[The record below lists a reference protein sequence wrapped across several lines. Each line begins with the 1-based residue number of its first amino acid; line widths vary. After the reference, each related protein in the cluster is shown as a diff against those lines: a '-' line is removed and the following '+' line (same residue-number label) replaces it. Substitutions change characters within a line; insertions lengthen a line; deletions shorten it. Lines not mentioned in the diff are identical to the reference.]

1 MQIGGSIT
9 TIERL
14 RRGCRI
20 RDPDSLRSVSGWA
33 PLIREWRDAGVT
45 VADACAALHLHL
57 ATLLPLVAVVHSAGK
72 SLHGWYYVSDKTDV
86 ELRPFMDY
94 AVSLGADHAT
104 WLRSQFVRLPDGL
117 RENGRR
123 QVTYYLDPGKAVKN
137 A

>member
-57 ATLLPLVAVVHSAGK
+57 ATLLPLVAQA
-72 SLHGWYYVSDKTDV
+72 
-86 ELRPFMDY
+86 
-94 AVSLGADHAT
+94 A
-104 WLRSQFVRLPDGL
+104 
-117 RENGRR
+117 
-123 QVTYYLDPGKAVKN
+123 
-137 A
+137 